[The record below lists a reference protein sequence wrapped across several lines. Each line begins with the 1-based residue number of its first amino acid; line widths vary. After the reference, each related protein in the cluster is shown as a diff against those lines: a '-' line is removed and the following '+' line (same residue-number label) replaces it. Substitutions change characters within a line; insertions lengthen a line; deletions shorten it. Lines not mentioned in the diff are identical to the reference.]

1 MKTWSNYYIRLLPT
15 AAWAVNGLNLPTKNY
30 YNSRSLQM
38 ELKKIHVQL
47 TGLRPLMFD
56 RYAGDNNTVLP
67 VEEKMYLTKD
77 NVLTMPAV
85 NIYSLLCAEN
95 SKSVCKQFFGRAGKG
110 IALGIAGFTTI
121 EPYDIPICDDNG
133 PIKFEGFNEQIYIM
147 RHVARLARGI
157 PNPKERPTLHTP
169 WRLDFTVTYHENK
182 ECTLENLR
190 QAYTMGGMLGL
201 GTFRPY
207 FGSYELSWFDEAPK

>member
-1 MKTWSNYYIRLLPT
+1 
-15 AAWAVNGLNLPTKNY
+15 
-30 YNSRSLQM
+30 M
-38 ELKKIHVQL
+38 ETKKIHVQL

-56 RYAGDNNTVLP
+56 RYAGDNNTQLP
-67 VEEKMYLTKD
+67 VDEKMYLTPD
-77 NVLTMPAV
+77 NVLTIPAV

-95 SKSVCKQFFGRAGKG
+95 SKSVCRQFFGRAGKG

-121 EPYDIPICDDNG
+121 DPFDIPVCDDDG
-133 PIKFEGFNEQIYIM
+133 PIKFEGFNDKIYVS
-147 RHVARLARGI
+147 RHVARLPRGI
-157 PNPKERPTLHTP
+157 PNPKERPTLALP
-169 WRLDFTVTYHENK
+169 WKVEFDVTYRKNK

-207 FGSYELSWFDEAPK
+207 FGSYELTVFEEI